1 MAGTATTEDL
11 ITLQQK
17 QHQEL
22 TGTLDNI
29 TKNVKQLFKDVAG
42 IVKDDG
48 KSIADSIKKFEDSHK
63 KQREKNNQLRIT
75 ELKDLHKKMRGVEQ
89 EIQKSRIEKNKE
101 QLTTSLKLQQDY
113 NKKIKQ
119 LELFEMGY
127 RLQKNKEFY
136 KEINKTFKEF
146 SDRTTKV
153 AGKLDSVFSTT
164 FFGSIAKATN
174 SIAGMGKNL
183 LNFGLGTMKFLQ
195 TVTSK
200 EKGGGLKMALAQ
212 TKIGRG
218 VRDVKRSFRQTK
230 IGIGK
235 GIKAIK
241 SNMGGASGRMSVKA
255 KAAEMQE
262 KQNERLGISK
272 KGAKASEGMFS
283 SFTAFFKWFK
293 AQWLFKM
300 VLQMAHWA
308 WQKAQGFL
316 NFLKGGRGEAGKKGI
331 VRKAAQVGRIG
342 LKKFFRTG
350 AGKFLGGTKGGLPT
364 KLLKSGLG
372 IAGAIGGIKGLI
384 KGIGEFGKVAKEVG
398 GGATGAAMGAANVG
412 KNVASGILSG
422 FTMGLVSQ
430 KSINKV
436 IDSATNLV
444 GKLTDKLLPSQKD
457 YDKISQYKTGLS
469 KRAIQTGKEIESI
482 MEKTGVKSTSS
493 SVLKQIMEDKEK
505 WNKLTKE
512 EQELVSKR
520 VEGAKKRQSQKD
532 KTPQVYAAEGFPKK
546 TTQPKRLEDL
556 FGKIDRR
563 TNVTVAEGGEAEYL
577 SVLKKEQYDQLKS
590 MMMQQLTPGFL
601 NPKSLIKGV
610 GKAASAT
617 FKALGGAAKWLFGK
631 KSDEEKK
638 NQDED
643 IKKYGGEISKGAYKL
658 KDQSVDVENLPFKNR
673 LAAMLAERFKLTG
686 KKTQVNSGYRSM
698 EEQMRVYR
706 EMPDRAAK
714 PGRSPHGPPNPRA
727 VDMNSSDIADLVE
740 LGLIRKYG
748 FKYPSART
756 SSGATET
763 WHVQAKEGA
772 AFANAPK
779 DFLMKGHA
787 GEGVFAAKTKEFE
800 SVFKYFEMGKQLAEN
815 VMSGKLGMNFSKDIP
830 GRALRDTQKGPDTVE
845 NKLAQ
850 QTVKLLSEIK
860 VGLAKDKMGKE
871 GKEQSADTKI
881 PQPTSPAQGGSAGY
895 KPKSEVFPTDI
906 LMTNMYA
913 MMTQFSG
920 GY

>member
-1 MAGTATTEDL
+1 MAGQATTEDL
-11 ITLQQK
+11 IALQQK

-22 TGTLDNI
+22 TGALDNI
-29 TKNVKQLFKDVAG
+29 TKNIKQLFKDVAG

-48 KSIADSIKKFEDSHK
+48 KSITDSIKKFESDQK
-63 KQREKNNQLRIT
+63 KQREKNNQLRMT
-75 ELKDLHKKMRGVEQ
+75 ELQDLNKKIRGVEQ
-89 EIQKSRIEKNKE
+89 DIRKARGGELE
-101 QLTTSLKLQQDY
+101 TSLKLQQDY

-127 RLQKNKEFY
+127 KLQKNKEFY

-153 AGKLDSVFSTT
+153 AGKLDSIFSTT

-174 SIAGMGKNL
+174 SIAGMKKNL
-183 LNFGLGTMKFLQ
+183 LNFGLGTIKFLQ
-195 TVTSK
+195 TATSK
-200 EKGGGLKMALAQ
+200 ERGGGLKMALAQ

-241 SNMGGASGRMSVKA
+241 SNMGGASGRMSTRA
-255 KAAEMQE
+255 KATELQE
-262 KQNERLGISK
+262 TQVGIFKETNQNK
-272 KGAKASEGMFS
+272 KTTMGMFGEQNK
-283 SFTAFFKWFK
+283 FFKWFRN
-293 AQWLFKM
+293 QWLLKM
-300 VLQMAHWA
+300 LWDAAKWA
-308 WQKAQGFL
+308 FLKGQAALGGLL
-316 NFLKGGRGEAGKKGI
+316 NFLKGGRGAAGEKG
-331 VRKAAQVGRIG
+331 VLRKTAQMGRIG
-342 LKKFFRTG
+342 LKKLFRTG

-384 KGIGEFGKVAKEVG
+384 KGIHEFGEISKKYGKGLE
-398 GGATGAAMGAANVG
+398 GGAMGVANVS
-412 KNVASGILSG
+412 KNLASGIISG
-422 FTMGLVSQ
+422 FTFGLIST

-436 IDSATNLV
+436 IDSAGTLV
-444 GKLTDKLLPSQKD
+444 NKITGVFEKPQKIVD
-457 YDKISQYKTGLS
+457 MERALKAGLS
-469 KRAIQTGKEIESI
+469 KQAIQTGKSIESI

-493 SVLKQIMEDKEK
+493 RVLKQIMEDKEK

-520 VEGAKKRQSQKD
+520 VEGAKRRQLQKD
-532 KTPQVYAAEGFPKK
+532 KTPQIYAAEGFPKK
-546 TTQPKRLEDL
+546 TAQPKKLGDL
-556 FGKIDRR
+556 FGKIDTR
-563 TNVTVAEGGEAEYL
+563 TNVTVAESGEAEYL
-577 SVLKKEQYDQLKS
+577 SVLKKGQYEQLRNIMGQNL
-590 MMMQQLTPGFL
+590 MTL
-601 NPKSLIKGV
+601 NPKSI
-610 GKAASAT
+610 GK
-617 FKALGGAAKWLFGK
+617 GK
-631 KSDEEKK
+631 KSEEEKR

-643 IKKYGGEISKGAYKL
+643 IRQYGNVINKGTYKL
-658 KDQSVDVENLPFKNR
+658 KDQTIDIEKLPFKNR
-673 LAAMLAERFKLTG
+673 LMAMLAERFKLTG
-686 KKTQVNSGYRSM
+686 KQTQINSGYRSI
-698 EEQMRVYR
+698 EDQMRVYR

-727 VDMNSSDIADLVE
+727 VDMDSTDVADLVE
-740 LGLIRKYG
+740 LGLIKKYG
-748 FKYPSART
+748 FKYPTART
-756 SSGATET
+756 KSGATET

-779 DFLMKGHA
+779 DFMMKGHA
-787 GEGVFAAKTKEFE
+787 GEGAFVAKTKEFE

-830 GRALRDTQKGPDTVE
+830 GRALRDTSKGVDAGE

-850 QTVKLLSEIK
+850 QAVKLLSEIK
-860 VGLAKDKMGKE
+860 AGLAKDKMGKE
-871 GKEQSADTKI
+871 ETGKKAEKSMGSLPSA
-881 PQPTSPAQGGSAGY
+881 SGQGGSAGY